1 MGLKKK
7 LIMNIQQI
15 QDLKEKVI
23 AGYELTLNDALKLS
37 KSDEINTMT
46 NAAYE
51 IMKTSCGNDFDMC
64 SIVNAKSGKCSENC
78 KWCAQSAVHKT
89 GIEEYE
95 IIDEK
100 TAVDY
105 AIKNTQQ
112 GVRRFSLVTSGKTI
126 TDTELEKYLEIYCKI
141 RDKSDISFCASMGLL
156 DKAQLLKLK
165 NAGIVHYHCNL
176 ETAPSYFSEICTTH
190 TIEDKLQTIQ
200 WAKEIGL
207 KICSG
212 GIIGMGE
219 TMDQRIELA
228 FKLKELGV
236 KSIPINILNPIEGT
250 ALQNAA
256 PLSDDDILKTIV
268 IFRFINPDSY
278 LRFAGGRLLIRHIQE
293 KALHSGINASIVGD
307 LLTTIGSNVEEDI
320 RDFTKAGFKL

>member
-1 MGLKKK
+1 
-7 LIMNIQQI
+7 MNIKQI
-15 QDLKEKVI
+15 QELKEKVI
-23 AGYELTLNDALKLS
+23 NGYDLTFRDAHSLS
-37 KSDEINTMT
+37 QSVEINSMT

-51 IMKTSCGNDFDMC
+51 IMQTFCGIDFDMC
-64 SIVNAKSGKCSENC
+64 SIVNAKSGRCSENC
-78 KWCAQSAVHKT
+78 KWCAQSAAHKT
-89 GIEEYE
+89 GIEEYD
-95 IIDEK
+95 IINEK
-100 TAVDY
+100 IAVEY
-105 AIKNTQQ
+105 AIKNAKK

-126 TDTELEKYLEIYCKI
+126 TDAELDKYLEIYGKI
-141 RDKSDISFCASMGLL
+141 RDKSGISFCASMGLL
-156 DKAQLLKLK
+156 NKSQLIRLK

-219 TMDQRIELA
+219 TMGQRIELA

-236 KSIPINILNPIEGT
+236 KSIPVNILNPIVGT
-250 ALQNAA
+250 ALQNTS
-256 PLSDDDILKTIV
+256 PLSDDDILKTIA

-307 LLTTIGSNVEEDI
+307 LLTTIGSDVEEDI
-320 RDFTKAGFKL
+320 RDFTKAGFTL